1 MNTGLGRCGATLA
14 ALQRLGDL
22 SLSPRLVAPW
32 GPLLAVNGEWGPMNV
47 MITGKIALNQESGPF
62 EVLTRGFWE
71 TKVAWVGATYYGR

>member
-1 MNTGLGRCGATLA
+1 
-14 ALQRLGDL
+14 
-22 SLSPRLVAPW
+22 
-32 GPLLAVNGEWGPMNV
+32 